1 VKKMKKNRRDE
12 GITLV
17 ALVVTI
23 VVLLMLAA
31 VSINMILGSNG
42 IINKSKEAREKYAE
56 SSQNDL
62 IGMNNLTDEIEKTL
76 MPLNDET
83 SPYLPDSTFKIVE
96 GSISTGLVIEDGNG
110 NQYVWVVVPRSLY
123 NNTNYNSNN
132 DKKPISSEDY
142 NNIEYCLHEYT
153 MMFRNDANGTETTY
167 TDIWASDN
175 SNNEWYTENEYVA
188 LKQKML
194 KSIYENGGFYVGR
207 YETGIDSEKELPR
220 SYGDDCLTLHETTQN
235 PVIKANS
242 YPYTWVRR
250 TQAQTLSRKFI
261 YGKYSGNLLFGVQW
275 DLIQAFIVNN
285 MKIENVLIS
294 DSTLIGNYY
303 NNLWNITNSKAKYSI
318 DYGVSYTLCPYKK
331 TVNSNVLLTTGA
343 DKSFSLLNIYDLA
356 GNVWEW
362 TLEKATDE
370 NNTCVRRGGYS
381 FNNGTERPVN
391 YRAYDNIEYSNHH
404 IGFRVSIY

>member
-1 VKKMKKNRRDE
+1 MKKMKKNRRDK

-142 NNIEYCLHEYT
+142 NNIEYCLE
-153 MMFRNDANGTETTY
+153 
-167 TDIWASDN
+167 
-175 SNNEWYTENEYVA
+175 
-188 LKQKML
+188 ML
-194 KSIYENGGFYVGR
+194 QM
-207 YETGIDSEKELPR
+207 ELR
-220 SYGDDCLTLHETTQN
+220 LH
-235 PVIKANS
+235 I
-242 YPYTWVRR
+242 
-250 TQAQTLSRKFI
+250 LI
-261 YGKYSGNLLFGVQW
+261 YGHQIIQIMNGIQRMNMLL
-275 DLIQAFIVNN
+275 
-285 MKIENVLIS
+285 
-294 DSTLIGNYY
+294 
-303 NNLWNITNSKAKYSI
+303 
-318 DYGVSYTLCPYKK
+318 
-331 TVNSNVLLTTGA
+331 
-343 DKSFSLLNIYDLA
+343 
-356 GNVWEW
+356 
-362 TLEKATDE
+362 
-370 NNTCVRRGGYS
+370 
-381 FNNGTERPVN
+381 
-391 YRAYDNIEYSNHH
+391 
-404 IGFRVSIY
+404 

>member
-1 VKKMKKNRRDE
+1 MKKMKKNRRDE

-194 KSIYENGGFYVGR
+194 KSIYENGGF
-207 YETGIDSEKELPR
+207 
-220 SYGDDCLTLHETTQN
+220 
-235 PVIKANS
+235 
-242 YPYTWVRR
+242 
-250 TQAQTLSRKFI
+250 
-261 YGKYSGNLLFGVQW
+261 
-275 DLIQAFIVNN
+275 
-285 MKIENVLIS
+285 
-294 DSTLIGNYY
+294 
-303 NNLWNITNSKAKYSI
+303 
-318 DYGVSYTLCPYKK
+318 
-331 TVNSNVLLTTGA
+331 
-343 DKSFSLLNIYDLA
+343 
-356 GNVWEW
+356 
-362 TLEKATDE
+362 
-370 NNTCVRRGGYS
+370 
-381 FNNGTERPVN
+381 
-391 YRAYDNIEYSNHH
+391 
-404 IGFRVSIY
+404 